1 MKRKLY
7 IHVGPHK
14 TATSAIQGYFIAQG
28 TSNLLYPKTGRWTD
42 GAHHKLSFA
51 ARGIDNYGTIA
62 VPPWGELL
70 EALDKEITD
79 STEDILLSSEEATP
93 ALINALVPIIAKH
106 DLMVIFILVLR
117 NPIERAAS
125 LYNQWVKDPAK
136 GVDEDPDTYLKN
148 HIQEFEFKPEYEKW
162 KSLNRPMIVVPF
174 KSKLPLVQRFCAA
187 INEPY
192 NKPPTEALLNPSM
205 GGAALI
211 AMLIANKL
219 SKDESQRRSFFSQLV
234 DDAQF
239 HIWRGASFPFSHKAC
254 DEFFNAIQPDVEWVV
269 KTFSFERAPLKDPR
283 KQRFSLTI
291 EEQQSIYQH
300 LEKANLIPTD
310 KQVISQTIRPFA
322 LTSKPIES

>member
-14 TATSAIQGYFIAQG
+14 TATSAIQGYFVAQG
-28 TSNLLYPKTGRWTD
+28 TSSLLYPKTGRWTD

-51 ARGIDNYGTIA
+51 ARGINDYGTIA

-70 EALDKEITD
+70 EALDKEIAA
-79 STEDILLSSEEATP
+79 STKGILLSSEEATP
-93 ALINALVPIIAKH
+93 ALINALAPIIAKH
-106 DLMVIFILVLR
+106 DLMLIFILVLR

-125 LYNQWVKDPAK
+125 LYNQWVKDPAT
-136 GVDEDPDTYLKN
+136 GVDEDPDVYLKN
-148 HIQEFEFKPEYEKW
+148 HFQEFEFKRVYEKW

-187 INEPY
+187 INESY
-192 NKPPTEALLNPSM
+192 NKPVMEDFLNPSM
-205 GGAALI
+205 GGAALL
-211 AMLIANKL
+211 AMLLANKL
-219 SKDESQRRSFFSQLV
+219 SKDENQRRSFFNQLV
-234 DDAQF
+234 DDPQF

-254 DEFFNAIQPDVEWVV
+254 EEFFTAIQPDIEWVV
-269 KTFSFERAPLKDPR
+269 KTFSFERTPLKNPR

-300 LEKANLIPTD
+300 LENANLIPRD
-310 KQVISQTIRPFA
+310 KRVITQTIRPFA
-322 LTSKPIES
+322 LTSQTIEC